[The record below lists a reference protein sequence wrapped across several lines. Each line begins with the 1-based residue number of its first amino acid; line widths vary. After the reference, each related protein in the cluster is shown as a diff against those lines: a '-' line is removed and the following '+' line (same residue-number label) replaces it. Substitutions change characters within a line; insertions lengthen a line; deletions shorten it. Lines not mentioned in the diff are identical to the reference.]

1 MIERYSR
8 PEMAAIWSEEHKFRT
23 WMEIETLAAEAQ
35 AELGVVPREAA
46 AEIRAKAGFDIAR
59 INEIE
64 SEVHHD
70 VIAFVSSMS
79 ETVGEAGRWVHYGM
93 TSYDV
98 VDNGLSLRMVQAAD
112 LLTAGVDE
120 LIGVLRQ
127 RALEHRDTVMVGRT
141 HGIQAEPMVFGLK
154 PALWAFEMKRNR
166 DRLRHAREA
175 IRVGKISGAVGTY
188 SNIDP
193 FVERYVCEKLDLV
206 PAEVSTQVLQR
217 DRHAEFMAALA
228 IIACSLDK
236 MATEIRSLQRTE
248 ILEVEEPFET
258 GQKGSSAMPHKRNPV
273 ICERVC
279 GLARVIRG
287 NAQAALENVALWN
300 ERDISHSSVERV
312 IVPDSCIALDYILHK
327 MISVTSGLVVYPEN
341 MQRNLD
347 LTGGLV
353 FSSRVLLELVEK
365 GVSREEAYRLV
376 QRNAMAAWRGEG
388 EFRDL
393 LAADK
398 NVAALLTAEELAD
411 CFGTGYYLRNTDQI
425 FERVERLQ

>member
-1 MIERYSR
+1 MIDRYSR
-8 PEMAAIWSEEHKFRT
+8 PQMAAIWSEHNKFAK
-23 WMEIETLAAEAQ
+23 WMEIETLACEAQ
-35 AELGVVPREAA
+35 AELGVVPKEAA
-46 AEIRAKAGFDIAR
+46 VEIRARGGFDVDR

-64 SEVHHD
+64 AEVRHD
-70 VIAFVSSMS
+70 VIAFVSSMA

-98 VDNGLSLRMVQAAD
+98 VDNGLSVRMVEAAD
-112 LLTAGVDE
+112 LLIEGVDE
-120 LIGVLRQ
+120 LTGILKE
-127 RALEHRDTVMVGRT
+127 RALEHRETVMVGRT

-166 DRLRHAREA
+166 DRLAHARETV
-175 IRVGKISGAVGTY
+175 RVGKISGAVGTY

-193 FVERYVCEKLDLV
+193 FVEEYVCEKLGLK

-217 DRHAEFMAALA
+217 DRHAEYLTTLA
-228 IIACSLDK
+228 VVASSLDK
-236 MATEIRSLQRTE
+236 MATEIRAMQRTE
-248 ILEVEEPFET
+248 LLEAEEPFES

-312 IVPDSCIALDYILHK
+312 IVPDSCVALDYVLHK
-327 MISVTSGLVVYPEN
+327 MIYVMRGLVVYPEN
-341 MQRNLD
+341 MRRNLD

-365 GVSREEAYRLV
+365 GISREEAYRLV
-376 QRNAMAAWRGEG
+376 QGNAMAAWRGEG
-388 EFRDL
+388 TFSDL
-393 LAADK
+393 LAADED
-398 NVAALLTAEELAD
+398 VAKLLTADELRECLDA
-411 CFGTGYYLRNTDQI
+411 GYYLRNTDRI
-425 FERVERLQ
+425 FERLETL

>member
-1 MIERYSR
+1 MIDRYCR
-8 PEMAAIWSEEHKFRT
+8 PQMAVIWSEHNKFSK

-35 AELGVVPREAA
+35 AELGVVPKEAA
-46 AEIRAKAGFDIAR
+46 VEIRAKAGFDVER

-64 SEVHHD
+64 AEVHHD
-70 VIAFVSSMS
+70 VIAFVSSMA
-79 ETVGEAGRWVHYGM
+79 ETIGEAGRWVHYGM

-98 VDNGLSLRMVQAAD
+98 VDNGLSVRMVEAAD
-112 LLTAGVDE
+112 LLIEGVDE
-120 LIGVLRQ
+120 LIGVLKE
-127 RALEHRDTVMVGRT
+127 RALEHRETVMVGRT

-166 DRLRHAREA
+166 ERLEHARETV
-175 IRVGKISGAVGTY
+175 RVGKISGAVGTY

-193 FVERYVCEKLDLV
+193 SVEAYVCEKLGLK

-217 DRHAEFMAALA
+217 DRHAEFLTTLVVVAS
-228 IIACSLDK
+228 SLDK
-236 MATEIRSLQRTE
+236 MATEVRSMQRTE
-248 ILEVEEPFET
+248 LLEAEEPFES

-287 NAQAALENVALWN
+287 NAQAAMENVALWN

-312 IVPDSCIALDYILHK
+312 IVPDSAIALDYILHK
-327 MISVTSGLVVYPEN
+327 MIYVMRGLVVYPAN
-341 MQRNLD
+341 MQRNLE

-365 GVSREEAYRLV
+365 GVSREDAYKLV
-376 QRNAMAAWRGEG
+376 QRNAMSAWRGEG
-388 EFRDL
+388 KFSEL
-393 LAADK
+393 LAEDEDVTK
-398 NVAALLTAEELAD
+398 LLSAEELAG
-411 CFGTGYYLRNTDQI
+411 CFDAAYYLRNTSQI
-425 FERVERLQ
+425 FERLTEL